1 MLLHKC
7 LESPWTIQLRNR
19 SPMQLFTYGVVTAD
33 DSRDDLLLNEIDFYG
48 IDSDV
53 MMRTMPQLKSQ
64 KHGYH

>member
-1 MLLHKC
+1 
-7 LESPWTIQLRNR
+7 
-19 SPMQLFTYGVVTAD
+19 MQLFTYGVVTAD